1 MPDDRNFSCLRE
13 RMAIIVGRI
22 IKRHLKW
29 FRDIFQDCSN
39 SHILHENSMEA
50 CQKSVIINLG
60 VSDENPSTTEGAIGM
75 YEQLQKYV
83 PSVSTSPFTVVV
95 YGDGLSCER
104 GNDAQRARCNGIN
117 LWGRLECVEPSA
129 QEFHKEMLL
138 LQVYYDDLFKG
149 SSASD
154 RGTLCQLKNIFNFRK
169 VKSDVVSDN
178 FNYALELM
186 CLITEGF
193 ICLLTM
199 SLLEMETDE
208 SVPANIPIIA
218 ETSTLDERQK
228 YFKKSALQFSGKY
241 CPKWISCL

>member
-1 MPDDRNFSCLRE
+1 MVPGYISGLLKCSYLVWEFNGSLSK
-13 RMAIIVGRI
+13 
-22 IKRHLKW
+22 KRHYKPW
-29 FRDIFQDCSN
+29 GFGRN
-39 SHILHENSMEA
+39 SFDHWG
-50 CQKSVIINLG
+50 CYWNLWA
-60 VSDENPSTTEGAIGM
+60 VAKVRAI
-75 YEQLQKYV
+75 
-83 PSVSTSPFTVVV
+83 SVSTSPFTVVV

-117 LWGRLECVEPSA
+117 PWGRLECIEPSA

-138 LQVYYDDLFKG
+138 LQVYYYDLFKG

-199 SLLEMETDE
+199 SLLELETDE
-208 SVPANIPIIA
+208 SVPANIPTIA